1 VTVVR
6 FQVRLEDEAQ
16 ADAVASEL
24 EQRLGVLAAVEEV
37 QAEPAEPQV
46 IGEIAIVVAGA
57 VALTRGGRDIVAG
70 VRETIDELTRLV
82 ESWRRLKRT
91 VFVEVDG
98 AQKDVRE
105 LGDEDLE
112 RLAA

>member
-1 VTVVR
+1 MTVVR

-16 ADAVASEL
+16 ADEVASEL
-24 EQRLGVLAAVEEV
+24 EQRLGALAAVEEV

-70 VRETIDELTRLV
+70 VRETVDELRRLV
-82 ESWRRLKRT
+82 ESWRELKRT
-91 VFVEVDG
+91 LFVEVDG
-98 AQKDVRE
+98 EQKDVRDIT
-105 LGDEDLE
+105 DEELE
-112 RLAA
+112 RLAS

>member
-1 VTVVR
+1 MTVVR

-16 ADAVASEL
+16 AEEVASEL
-24 EQRLGVLAAVEEV
+24 EQRLGALAAVEEV

-46 IGEIAIVVAGA
+46 VGEIAIVVAGA

-98 AQKDVRE
+98 RQRDVRE
-105 LGDEDLE
+105 LGDEEIE
-112 RLAA
+112 RLAS

>member
-1 VTVVR
+1 MTVVR

-16 ADAVASEL
+16 AEEVASEL
-24 EQRLGVLAAVEEV
+24 EQRLGALAAVEEV

-46 IGEIAIVVAGA
+46 VGEIAIVVAGA

-82 ESWRRLKRT
+82 ESWRQLKRT
-91 VFVEVDG
+91 VLVEVDG
-98 AQKDVRE
+98 EQKDVRE
-105 LGDEDLE
+105 LGDEEIE
-112 RLAA
+112 RLAS